1 MENRQYNNNVKLN
14 ILTKKNSRIN
24 ITKIQIEI
32 IKMTKI
38 KDQCHQIIVIWDHME

>member
-32 IKMTKI
+32 IQIQKVKE
-38 KDQCHQIIVIWDHME
+38 QCLQVIETWDHME